1 MSIII
6 YTVYIFFYDF
16 EFRSYQKT
24 YFILF
29 IYFSTEILK
38 INKLA
43 KITYGMGKQQER
55 FYIVILK
62 REA

>member
-1 MSIII
+1 MAS
-6 YTVYIFFYDF
+6 
-16 EFRSYQKT
+16 RSMA
-24 YFILF
+24 
-29 IYFSTEILK
+29 TEILK